1 MCVEVSKTSKRMRL
15 SPFLLTILTASSAC
29 CVAFPARGQTT
40 NSAPD
45 TSERTAWYGD
55 YVEHTQADAA
65 SVSKKSQPTNNV
77 VVNAVSA
84 PETTPPVRAIPS
96 SSRLTQR
103 VTSSTT
109 ATAPVKP
116 ERVEVASSSRPEAPP
131 ANNVVVNTMS
141 VPETREP
148 VGVKSSSSV
157 LSQTPTIQSP
167 SSPTQEEPVVPRPG
181 DESTPQQETP
191 DTIEF
196 DLTPGRTSEPNLEL
210 PEPREQPVPTP
221 EDGQPATPPETGQ
234 PAPTDQPEARVLVGE
249 VVVTGVEGDLENE
262 VYEAIRT
269 RPGQTATRSQLQED
283 VNAIYA
289 TGFFSNARVEPQ
301 DTPLGVRVVFVVEP
315 NPVLRQVVVVPVPA
329 DQGQRALPQKV
340 VDDTFSPQYGRT
352 LNIRELQEG
361 IKKLNQWYKENGYDL
376 AQVVAAPQIAEDG
389 TVRLEVAE
397 GLIEDIQVRF
407 LDKDGQPAND
417 EGEPIRGRTRDFIIT
432 REIELNSGEVFNRTK
447 AERDL
452 RRVFR
457 LGIFEDVRLSFKPG
471 QDPRKVVVVVDVIEK
486 NTGSVAAGAG
496 ISSASGLFGTI
507 SYQEQNL
514 GGNNQKL
521 GAELQVGQREL
532 LFDVNF
538 TDPWIAGD
546 PYRTSYTVNG
556 FRRRSISLIFD
567 GGDTEVELPDGDRPR
582 VLRLGGGVTF
592 TRPLSQDVF
601 ADPEW
606 RASLGLQYQR
616 VSIRNSDGD
625 ISPKD
630 ELGNDLSFSG
640 EGKDDLLTLQFG
652 VVRDRRNSAVIPTSG
667 SLLRLGVEQSLPV
680 GMGGILFNRLRGS
693 YSQYIPVRYTNFSP
707 GPQALAFN
715 IQAGTVVGDLPPY
728 EAFSLGGSNSVRGFE
743 EGDVGSGRS
752 FIQATAEYRFPIF
765 SIVGGALFV
774 DAATDLGTG
783 GTVPGDPAGVRG
795 KPGSGFGYGLG
806 VRVQSPL
813 GPIRIDYGFNNDGDS
828 RLHFGIGER
837 F

>member
-1 MCVEVSKTSKRMRL
+1 MRL
-15 SPFLLTILTASSAC
+15 SPFLLTILAASSAC

-40 NSAPD
+40 N
-45 TSERTAWYGD
+45 GD
-55 YVEHTQADAA
+55 YIEHTQTDAGRDRQE
-65 SVSKKSQPTNNV
+65 SQPTNSV

-84 PETTPPVRAIPS
+84 PETTPPVRAIRP
-96 SSRLTQR
+96 SSRLTQIVAR
-103 VTSSTT
+103 STT
-109 ATAPVKP
+109 APAPVKP
-116 ERVEVASSSRPEAPP
+116 ERAADASSSRREAPL
-131 ANNVVVNTMS
+131 ANNVVVNTVR
-141 VPETREP
+141 VPETTEP
-148 VGVKSSSSV
+148 VGSKSPSSV
-157 LSQTPTIQSP
+157 LSQTPTTQSP
-167 SSPTQEEPVVPRPG
+167 PTPETEPVVPPPG
-181 DESTPQQETP
+181 TQSTPQQETP

-196 DLTPGRTSEPNLEL
+196 DLTPGTPSQPNLEL
-210 PEPREQPVPTP
+210 PEPREQPAPTP
-221 EDGQPATPPETGQ
+221 EDGQPATPPETEQ
-234 PAPTDQPEARVLVGE
+234 PAPANQPEARVLVGE
-249 VVVTGVEGDLENE
+249 VVVTGVEGELENE
-262 VYEAIRT
+262 VYQAIRT

-301 DTPLGVRVVFVVEP
+301 DTPLGVRVVFVVQP

-340 VDDTFSPQYGRT
+340 IDDTFSPQYGRT

-361 IKKLNQWYKENGYDL
+361 IKKLNQWYKQNGYDL

-407 LDKDGQPAND
+407 LNKDGEATND
-417 EGEPIRGRTRDFIIT
+417 QGQAIRGRTRDFIIT

-592 TRPLSQDVF
+592 TRPLSQNVF
-601 ADPEW
+601 EDPEW

-640 EGKDDLLTLQFG
+640 EGKDDLLTVQFG

-667 SLLRLGVEQSLPV
+667 SLLRLGVEQSIPV
-680 GMGGILFNRLRGS
+680 GAGGILFNRLRGS
-693 YSQYIPVRYTNFSP
+693 YSYYLPVKYTNFSS

-715 IQAGTVVGDLPPY
+715 VQAGTVVGDLPPY

-783 GTVPGDPAGVRG
+783 SSVPGDPAGVRG

-813 GPIRIDYGFNNDGDS
+813 GPIRIDYGFNNEGDS